1 MSIVAKIK
9 FTDYAASV
17 AKALDAIGAGQ
28 RLPDDKL
35 IVIKPNLTN
44 ADSPPVTTN
53 PDAARAVIE
62 YCKTHTS
69 AEIAI
74 GEGCGTGTTDEVF
87 AATGYADLAGEYGL
101 RLIDFNTAPDVLVRN
116 PDALQIKEFH
126 LPEIARDAFV
136 ISLPVLKDHCFT
148 VTTIALKNMFGL
160 APGRYYQGAWNK
172 SQLHDPSTHKSVFDI
187 CCYKAPDLSV
197 VDASVALTGMH
208 LSGVPKAFGVILASF
223 DPVAVDA
230 VGSEMLGHDPSRIEY
245 LQLANGTLGSMDNIE
260 LIER

>member
-17 AKALDAIGAGQ
+17 TRALDAIGAAE
-28 RLPDDKL
+28 RLPADKL
-35 IVIKPNLTN
+35 IIVKPNLTN

-53 PDAARAVIE
+53 PLAARAVIE
-62 YCKTHTS
+62 YCRARTS

-74 GEGCGTGTTDEVF
+74 GEGCGTGTTDDVYRK
-87 AATGYADLAGEYGL
+87 TGYADLADEFGL
-101 RLIDFNTAPDVLVRN
+101 RTIDFNTAPAITLSN
-116 PDALQIKEFH
+116 PDALQLKEFH
-126 LPEIARDAFV
+126 LPAVAQDAFV

-160 APGRYYQGAWNK
+160 APGQFYQGCWNK

-187 CCYKAPDLSV
+187 NLYKAPDLSV

-230 VGSEMLGHDPSRIEY
+230 IGSEMLGHDPRAIEY
-245 LQLANGTLGSMDNIE
+245 LKLANGVLGSMDDIE
-260 LIER
+260 IVGG